1 MKKAFKRAAIGLA
14 LALTFMGAV
23 EFNGYHMLDRKDG
36 GNVLYENL
44 HDSRALTQGEITIAR
59 SVFGNSIDYGRV
71 RIFNRPYFEIFGR
84 QNTLV
89 TPNGNIYIADKD
101 YMADFSTQSASRQ
114 SLFMHEMTHVWQ
126 FQNGQ
131 TVRWNAIKGW
141 IGSGFNY
148 HSLYDYKLSDTTDFA
163 RENLEQQAHM
173 VEDYYNDRENL
184 KGWDASDP
192 IHDTMQAEK
201 NALEQKIKQALPLP
215 DVPTLKPP
223 APQS

>member
-14 LALTFMGAV
+14 LALTFLGAV

-36 GNVLYENL
+36 SNVLYENL
-44 HDSRALTQGEITIAR
+44 HDSRALTQGEIEIAR
-59 SVFGNSIDYGRV
+59 SVFGNSIDYGKI

-101 YMADFSTQSASRQ
+101 FQQDFSKQSLAAQ

-126 FQNGQ
+126 YQNGQ
-131 TVRWNAIKGW
+131 TVRWNAIKGL
-141 IGSGFNY
+141 ITSGFDY
-148 HSLYDYKLSDTTDFA
+148 HSLYQYDLSDKTEF
-163 RENLEQQAHM
+163 RRLNLEQQAHM

-184 KGWDASDP
+184 KDWDASDP

-215 DVPTLKPP
+215 GVPTLSPP